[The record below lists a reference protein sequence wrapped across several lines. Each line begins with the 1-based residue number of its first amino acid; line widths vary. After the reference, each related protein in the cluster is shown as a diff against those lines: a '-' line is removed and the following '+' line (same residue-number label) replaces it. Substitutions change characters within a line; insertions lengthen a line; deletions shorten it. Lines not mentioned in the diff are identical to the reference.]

1 MAQST
6 GVEWVSSPGAKEPNT
21 WEGFFFLHSLSEIKP
36 FQSKCAC
43 RKQSM
48 VLTRQHLLSCDASTE
63 SYKPERGQSRSP
75 PDPPRLHPPHSQSQ
89 AFSSSALP
97 PSPPLSHHALPPTAA
112 LSSALRSICVFSY
125 GLLLPPGCHLAPQVP
140 AHSESTLL
148 SHSNLIKR
156 WFQVL
161 TLPSVFNR
169 LSEPPP
175 ASAGLI
181 HVTDF

>member
-48 VLTRQHLLSCDASTE
+48 VLTRQRLLSCDASTE
-63 SYKPERGQSRSP
+63 SYKTERGQWRSP
-75 PDPPRLHPPHSQSQ
+75 PDPPRLHPPHSRSQ
-89 AFSSSALP
+89 AFSSSAL
-97 PSPPLSHHALPPTAA
+97 LLF
-112 LSSALRSICVFSY
+112 SSS
-125 GLLLPPGCHLAPQVP
+125 PQVP
-140 AHSESTLL
+140 ARSESTLL
-148 SHSNLIKR
+148 SHSDLIKM

-181 HVTDF
+181 NVTDF